1 MKKELDYFNIEEL
14 YGGNQEIFSDLW
26 MRGGGCAA
34 VTACDLSIYLDLYKG
49 TGDAAQG
56 LYPFDLQHLTKES
69 YERFAMLM
77 KPYLRP
83 RFSGIDKLDI
93 YLKGYG
99 KYLADRGCGKIT
111 LSGFSGE
118 EPYDRAREL
127 LISQIDAGFPVPML
141 NLRHRDKTFSDFEW
155 HWFLLTGYETF
166 EDTVMVKVVSYGEF
180 VWFDFKVLWHTGYR
194 QKGGLI
200 IVSDASAPAKQENAG
215 ETDQELDDEI
225 DEVKFGLSD
234 EYIYEKF
241 AALSRID
248 SLSHRER
255 EIADYIKAELNSMGI
270 TAEEDNAGALTG
282 GNAGNLYAFV
292 KGNIEGAPILLSAH
306 MDTVVPG
313 IGKKPVW
320 NRENGTIT
328 SDGTTVLGSDDA
340 AGILEILEALRVM
353 TARELPHRDLEILF
367 TVAEEVY
374 GDGASVFDYSRL
386 RTDEAYILDSSGPVG
401 KAVYQAPSI
410 ISFEAEITGRAAHA
424 GFEPE
429 KGIHAVDLMCRAV
442 ASVRQGRIDEET
454 TCNIGM
460 ISGGN
465 ATNIVPASCIC
476 RGEIR
481 SLSHEKALRSLEETA
496 EIFRKTAADGGAEL
510 ALQHK
515 IHIRAYETDLNTPAA
530 KHFSE
535 ACGMLEREPEF
546 VQTFGGSD
554 NNCFAEHGIPGLV
567 LSCGMQNVH
576 TVDEFIRIA
585 DIRDSVMLILCLAIQ
600 E

>member
-1 MKKELDYFNIEEL
+1 
-14 YGGNQEIFSDLW
+14 
-26 MRGGGCAA
+26 
-34 VTACDLSIYLDLYKG
+34 
-49 TGDAAQG
+49 
-56 LYPFDLQHLTKES
+56 
-69 YERFAMLM
+69 MLM

-180 VWFDFKVLWHTGYR
+180 VWFDFKALWHTGYR

-200 IVSDASAPAKQENAG
+200 IVSDASAPARQENAG

-320 NRENGTIT
+320 NRENSTIT